1 MSDAKASLH
10 SSDLLRM
17 VAASAGEIAANAADL
32 SRLDAVAG
40 DGDHGVN
47 MTAAMARAQS
57 LAEALPAA
65 TPAEVLGAVATA
77 CIDGPGGAS
86 GALFGSFFLGVAGGI
101 GEGSEVDAATLAE
114 ALAAGL
120 HEVQRV
126 GKAVVGDKTMIDAL
140 TPAVDA
146 AMAAVRAGYLP
157 GRLLSEAAA
166 AARAGAEGTR
176 RLVPRAGRARYAA
189 DRSVGT
195 QDPGA
200 TAAALILEAWARAL
214 TAVSGTERSES

>member
-1 MSDAKASLH
+1 VNDPKASLN
-10 SSDLLRM
+10 SRDLMRM

-47 MTAAMARAQS
+47 MTVAMARAQS
-57 LAEALPAA
+57 LAEALPVA
-65 TPAEVLGAVATA
+65 TPSAVLGAVATA
-77 CIDGPGGAS
+77 CLDGPGGAS
-86 GALFGSFFLGVAGGI
+86 GALFGSFFRGVAGGM

-120 HEVQRV
+120 EEVRRV
-126 GKAVVGDKTMIDAL
+126 GKAAVGDKTMIDAL
-140 TPAVDA
+140 APAVDA
-146 AMAAVRAGYLP
+146 AMAAARAGHSP

-166 AARAGAEGTR
+166 AAREGAEGTS
-176 RLVPRAGRARYAA
+176 RLVPRTGRARY
-189 DRSVGT
+189 SVERAMGA

-200 TAAALILEAWARAL
+200 TAAALILEAWAKAL
-214 TAVSGTERSES
+214 DSASGAERSEA

>member
-1 MSDAKASLH
+1 MSAPKASLD
-10 SSDLLRM
+10 SGDLLRM
-17 VAASAGEIAANAADL
+17 VAASAEEIAANAAEL

-47 MTAAMARAQS
+47 MTAAMAQAQS

-65 TPAEVLGAVATA
+65 TPSEVLGAVATA
-77 CIDGPGGAS
+77 CLEGAGGAS
-86 GALFGSFFLGVAGGI
+86 GALFGSFFRGVAVGI
-101 GEGSEVDAATLAE
+101 GKGPEVDAATLAE

-126 GKAVVGDKTMIDAL
+126 GRAAAGDKTMIDAL

-146 AMAAVRAGYLP
+146 AMAAARAGHRP
-157 GRLLSEAAA
+157 GRLLTEAAG
-166 AARAGAEGTR
+166 AARAGAEATR
-176 RLVPRAGRARYAA
+176 GLVPRAGRARYAA
-189 DRSVGT
+189 ERSVGT

-214 TAVSGTERSES
+214 GALKGDERGGP

>member
-1 MSDAKASLH
+1 MSATNRSLN
-10 SSDLLRM
+10 SADLLRM

-57 LAEALPAA
+57 LAESLPVA
-65 TPAEVLGAVATA
+65 TPYEVLGAVAAA
-77 CIDGPGGAS
+77 CLDGPGGAS
-86 GALFGSFFLGVAGGI
+86 GALFGSFFRGVAGAI
-101 GEGSEVDAATLAE
+101 GERSEVDAATLAA

-120 HEVQRV
+120 DEVRRV
-126 GKAVVGDKTMIDAL
+126 GRAAVGDKTMLDAL
-140 TPAVDA
+140 APAVDA
-146 AMAAVRAGYLP
+146 ALAAARAGYLP

-166 AARAGAEGTR
+166 AARQGAEGTS
-176 RLVPRAGRARYAA
+176 RLVPRAGRARYALERA
-189 DRSVGT
+189 VGT

-200 TAAALILEAWARAL
+200 RAAALILEAWAKAL
-214 TAVSGTERSES
+214 EAGSGTK